1 MEGAQS
7 PSGRHLMDEIKV
19 QLDCKTMAALRK
31 IADEQEKSVD
41 EVATELF
48 NKGLAN
54 FFAPAGPL
62 STH

>member
-1 MEGAQS
+1 MAE
-7 PSGRHLMDEIKV
+7 LKV
-19 QLDCKTMAALRK
+19 QLDMKTIAALEK
-31 IADEQEKSVD
+31 IAEEQEKTVD
-41 EVATELF
+41 QVATELF

>member
-1 MEGAQS
+1 MK
-7 PSGRHLMDEIKV
+7 EIKV
-19 QLDCKTMAALRK
+19 QLDRKTMSALEK
-31 IADEQEKSVD
+31 IAEEQDKSVD